1 MDFATL
7 IKNRYSVRGYQS
19 DPVEQDKLEQVLEAA
34 RLAPT
39 AANRQPFRIVVAQ
52 TEGRKD
58 EMQRLYDKDWFLEAP
73 LVICVSAVKSEA
85 WVSRGGMNYVYV
97 DVAIVMDH
105 IILAATDLGLGT
117 CWIGAFDKDVAREIF
132 HLPDDLEPVVM
143 TTLGYAGIQPEPKER
158 RSIDE
163 LVRYEMWEKA

>member
-1 MDFATL
+1 MDFTTL
-7 IKNRYSVRGYQS
+7 IKNRYSVRGYKS
-19 DPVEQDKLEQVLEAA
+19 DPVEKEKLDRVLEAA
-34 RLAPT
+34 CLAPT

-58 EMQRLYDKDWFLEAP
+58 EMRRLYDKDWFLEAP

-117 CWIGAFDKDVAREIF
+117 CWIGAFNKDVARRAF
-132 HLPDDLEPVVM
+132 NLPDDLEPVVM
-143 TTLGYAGIQPEPKER
+143 TTLGYAGIKPEAKER
-158 RSIDE
+158 RSVEE
-163 LVRYEMWEKA
+163 LVHYERW